1 MPHDD
6 SAYRLGPSLHVSGQV
21 DSVPLGTGPLVVG
34 RGQHVD
40 LRFADDRGCS
50 REQLRIGP
58 QGGGWVVEPL
68 SQNVPTLVN
77 GAVIHAPTL
86 LADGDEIAFSGQR
99 LRFLN
104 PQAVADPPP
113 LLQPLPPL
121 GAALDDAAGDA
132 PELDA
137 TRILSRAD
145 HAERTDPPPPSAA
158 AAAPTMRPAP
168 PSRPVR
174 PTPPADTAPARPE
187 RTVFVAPETLAE
199 KLDLADEVPLT
210 GDRRIG
216 RDAAAVDIVLDHP
229 AVSRVHAEVR
239 VRSGQV
245 WLRDLGSSN
254 GTFVNGER
262 ISGRHQLKAGDKV
275 DIGPYSL
282 EFTGH
287 SFARSSRVGNIRIV
301 AKNLVREVP
310 TPGGGRARI
319 LDDVTL
325 VIEPNEFVCL
335 LGPSGSGKTT
345 LMNALSARAPANDG
359 NVWINDLSLYGN
371 FDVLK
376 EDIALVPQH
385 DVLHEELTL
394 NEALGYTAKL
404 RLPAG
409 TPPDSIRGD
418 VLRVVKS
425 VELEHRLDTPI
436 ARFSGGQKK
445 RASLANETVIRPS
458 LLFLDEVTSGLDE
471 GTDWE
476 MMRLF
481 RQMAD
486 GGVTVVCVTHT
497 LANVEEFCHKVVI
510 MANPGVLVF
519 YGTPAEAKA
528 FFGVDKLADVYRK
541 LPEKPAGEWQLE
553 FEESDCYRR
562 YIVEAL
568 ARGDPEPD
576 ADTPTLVPTQV
587 PTPAEE
593 RASGL
598 AETVRQFGIL
608 TRRYAKLLLADR
620 KTLGMAL
627 AQAAVVGVLLALVFG
642 HYDSP
647 DPRDASL
654 LFLLGISAFWFGCNN
669 ASKEIVK
676 ERPIYRRER
685 DVNLSVLGYLGA
697 KMVVFGAFSIALVTI
712 LFLVT
717 LLFSKVPG
725 SHLGQ
730 LVQMVLAGLVGTAL
744 GLLISSATNTRDQA
758 NTMVP
763 LALIPQIVLAGVI
776 VPDLPAVPE
785 FIARSVI
792 SGFWTYE
799 GMIAVLDEQTG
810 DALLALTILAI
821 HLVAFFAIAY
831 VVLLVRDRRGR

>member
-1 MPHDD
+1 
-6 SAYRLGPSLHVSGQV
+6 V
-21 DSVPLGTGPLVVG
+21 
-34 RGQHVD
+34 
-40 LRFADDRGCS
+40 FAA
-50 REQLRIGP
+50 RE
-58 QGGGWVVEPL
+58 
-68 SQNVPTLVN
+68 
-77 GAVIHAPTL
+77 A
-86 LADGDEIAFSGQR
+86 LAQ
-99 LRFLN
+99 
-104 PQAVADPPP
+104 
-113 LLQPLPPL
+113 
-121 GAALDDAAGDA
+121 
-132 PELDA
+132 
-137 TRILSRAD
+137 
-145 HAERTDPPPPSAA
+145 
-158 AAAPTMRPAP
+158 
-168 PSRPVR
+168 
-174 PTPPADTAPARPE
+174 TA
-187 RTVFVAPETLAE
+187 
-199 KLDLADEVPLT
+199 DLADEVPLT
-210 GDRRIG
+210 GDKRIG
-216 RDAAAVDIVLDHP
+216 RDAGKVDVVLDHP

-262 ISGRHQLKAGDKV
+262 IHGRHQLKPGDKV

-310 TPGGGRARI
+310 VPGGGKARI

-359 NVWINDLSLYGN
+359 NVWINDLSLYAN

-394 NEALGYTAKL
+394 NEALGYTATL

-497 LANVEEFCHKVVI
+497 LANVEEFCHKVVV
-510 MANPGVLVF
+510 MANPGVMVF

-528 FFGVDKLADVYRK
+528 FFKVDKLADVYRK
-541 LPEKPAGEWQLE
+541 LPQKPSGEWQLE
-553 FEESDCYRR
+553 FEESDYFRR
-562 YIVEAL
+562 YVRDAL
-568 ARGDPEPD
+568 HANDPEPD
-576 ADTPTLVPTQV
+576 PDTPTLVPT
-587 PTPAEE
+587 THEE
-593 RASGL
+593 RGGGVG
-598 AETVRQFGIL
+598 ETVRQFGIL

-627 AQAAVVGVLLALVFG
+627 GQAAVVGVLLALVFG
-642 HYDSP
+642 RYDSP

-697 KMVVFGAFSIALVTI
+697 KMLVFGAFSIAMVAI
-712 LFLVT
+712 LFFVT
-717 LLFSKVPG
+717 LLLSKVPG
-725 SHLGQ
+725 NHLGQ
-730 LVQMVLAGLVGTAL
+730 LVQMVVAGLVGTGL
-744 GLLISSATNTRDQA
+744 GLLISAATNTRDQA
-758 NTMVP
+758 NTLVP
-763 LALIPQIVLAGVI
+763 MALIPQIVLAGVI

-785 FIARSVI
+785 FIAQTVI

-799 GMIAVLDEQTG
+799 GMIAVLNEETG
-810 DALLALTILAI
+810 DALATLLVLAV